1 MDKDLKYRVICPLC
15 GKSFDSRDGK
25 FSPDGKVVCQEC
37 YDRFGFRT
45 YMVWGGDYPE
55 DEKSEKRPYEHYPK
69 FVPKDWRDCYK
80 LPLHLDEYRVYARD
94 ADDNAALGDFN
105 LKYDEKGNYLPGE
118 RERINHI
125 VDVINGD
132 CSSNFDSDWGISND
146 NPCKITYKGEYQFSV
161 RGWGHLKDRC
171 SLNLPAKL
179 AAKMQDGFI
188 NYIIDKLN
196 GGRNS
201 SRNNM
206 KKFSLD
212 EYLKNPG
219 RKIVTRDGHNARI
232 ISTDRK
238 SSTGH
243 NIVVLLDY
251 GNEEISTT
259 CNNNGETEFCS
270 PFQSKGDLFFA
281 PEKKEGWINIYLD
294 AEDGSCAETCIYK
307 SKEEAEESGKK
318 WSCYITT
325 VKIEWEE

>member
-1 MDKDLKYRVICPLC
+1 MDKDLKYRAVCPIC

-25 FSPDGKVVCQEC
+25 CSPDGKVVCQEC

-55 DEKSEKRPYEHYPK
+55 DERSEKKPYEHYPN

-94 ADDNAALGDFN
+94 VDDNAALGDFN
-105 LKYDEKGNYLPGE
+105 LKYDERGNYLPGE

-125 VDVINGD
+125 VDIINGD

-161 RGWGHLKDRC
+161 RGWSHLKDRS

-188 NYIIDKLN
+188 NYIIGKLN
-196 GGRNS
+196 GG
-201 SRNNM
+201 RNNM

-238 SSTGH
+238 SPTGH
-243 NIVVLLDY
+243 NIVVLMDY

-281 PEKKEGWINIYLD
+281 PEKIEGWVNIYKYNSKITT
-294 AEDGSCAETCIYK
+294 GSLVYNT
-307 SKEEAEESGKK
+307 KEEAESAKGNR
-318 WSCYITT
+318 SDYIST
-325 VKIEWEE
+325 VKVEWEE

>member
-1 MDKDLKYRVICPLC
+1 MDKDLKYRAVCPLC

-37 YDRFGFRT
+37 YDHFGFRT
-45 YMVWGGDYPE
+45 YMVWEGGCPE

-105 LKYDEKGNYLPGE
+105 LKYDERGNYLPGE

-161 RGWGHLKDRC
+161 RGWGHLKDRS

-179 AAKMQDGFI
+179 AAEMQDGFI

-196 GGRNS
+196 GGRN
-201 SRNNM
+201 NM

-212 EYLKNPG
+212 EYLKNPS

-238 SSTGH
+238 SPTGH

-251 GNEEISTT
+251 GSEEILTT

-281 PEKKEGWINIYLD
+281 SEKREGWINLYNSCEGTVGKRVYWSEID
-294 AEDGSCAETCIYK
+294 AK
-307 SKEEAEESGKK
+307 SEIDQDKL
-318 WSCYITT
+318 YIST
-325 VKIEWEE
+325 VKVEWEE